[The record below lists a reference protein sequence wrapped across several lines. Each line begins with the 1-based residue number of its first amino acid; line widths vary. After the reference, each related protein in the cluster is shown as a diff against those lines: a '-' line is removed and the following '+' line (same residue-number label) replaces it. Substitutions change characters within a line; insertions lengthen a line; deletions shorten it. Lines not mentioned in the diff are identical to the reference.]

1 MLKTLRQILL
11 NPFLLTLIGFMVWM
25 TFFDRYSYMNLR
37 DINQKMSD
45 SKAELEWYTT
55 ELEQVRK
62 DRQQLNSSLDEK
74 ERFAREHFYMKA
86 SNEVIFLTE

>member
-1 MLKTLRQILL
+1 MLKRLRQIFF
-11 NPFLLTLIGFMVWM
+11 NPYFLTMLGFAVWM

-37 DINQKMSD
+37 EINQKMSD

-55 ELEQVRK
+55 ELDQVRR
-62 DRQQLNSSLDEK
+62 DHQQLNSSLEEK

-86 SNEVIFLTE
+86 SDEVIFLTE

>member
-1 MLKTLRQILL
+1 MLKTLRQIFF
-11 NPFLLTLIGFMVWM
+11 NPYILTLLGFIVWM

-62 DRQQLNSSLDEK
+62 ERQQLNSSLDEK

>member
-1 MLKTLRQILL
+1 MLKRLRQIFF
-11 NPFLLTLIGFMVWM
+11 NPYFLTMLGFTVWM

-37 DINQKMSD
+37 EINQKMSD

-55 ELEQVRK
+55 ELDQVRR
-62 DRQQLNSSLDEK
+62 DHQQLNSSLEEK

>member
-62 DRQQLNSSLDEK
+62 DRRQLNSSLDEK

>member
-62 DRQQLNSSLDEK
+62 DRQQLNSNLDKK

>member
-1 MLKTLRQILL
+1 
-11 NPFLLTLIGFMVWM
+11 MVWM

>member
-1 MLKTLRQILL
+1 MLKTLRQIFF
-11 NPFLLTLIGFMVWM
+11 NPYILTLLGFIVWM